1 MRKIELLA
9 PAGSIESMKA
19 AINAGCDAV
28 YIGGMKFG
36 ARAYANNLT
45 DDMLLDAIDY
55 AHVRGKQLYLT
66 VNTLLKQEELE
77 DSLYEYIR
85 KYYEHG
91 LDAVIVQDV
100 GVMRFIHRN
109 FPKLP
114 IHASTQM
121 TLTMAQGA
129 EALKEYGVTRMV
141 TSRELDLKE
150 IKRIREST
158 TLEIESFVHGALCY
172 CYSGQCFMSSMIGG
186 RSGNRGR
193 CAQPCRM
200 EYRVSEQG
208 KRVSSSEESYILSPK
223 DMCTLANV
231 ADLMESGIDSFK
243 IEGRMKRYEYSAGVV
258 ESYRREID
266 RYLELGSSKYREFH
280 KNNPKVLKEEML
292 RLQDLYNRGGFN
304 QGYYKSHNGKEM
316 MSMHRPN
323 HSGVLVGTVKAK
335 KGIQA
340 EILLTEDVNAQDIL
354 EFRNLGEKT
363 YDFTVKDGLG
373 KGHSLTTNVKP
384 GSKIEIGDEV
394 YRTKNEALLSEL
406 SEKYYNA
413 DHKVFACG
421 SFHAKVGDPMSF
433 TVWADISRDSIA
445 TKIETITITEYGDSV
460 MEAKSQPMSEEN
472 IREKLMKT
480 KDTPFEFSDLTISL
494 EGNVFLPVSRLNELR
509 RTALLQL
516 EKAMK
521 DAFRRK
527 VSLSPDDLFVSANHS
542 NRLES
547 FAKEEENKVLPVEKQ
562 EGHENN
568 QEYKLSEKL
577 ESKTKNPFGMIVT
590 IRNKNQLS
598 PVLDCPEVQ
607 IVYLDLAEL
616 SREEVP
622 TFVARCKEKEK
633 KVYLLLPHIMRTTTY
648 DEYLKNK
655 ELWMVDTIDG
665 YVIKNFEEL
674 YLLKTELATKKE
686 IRLDY
691 NIYVLN
697 HEAEQFYREL
707 GIYDYT
713 ASIELNQTEL
723 MKLGCKNFD
732 LLVYGYLPL
741 MVSAQCVRK
750 NTTECKPGNINQ
762 PAILED
768 RMHMKFRVKTNCNYC
783 YNTIYNAKC
792 LSLLSNYAE
801 VLALEPK
808 NLRLDFTFEDENE
821 VREVLQQFVRVYCY
835 EKVGSLPG
843 EEYSKGHFKRGIL

>member
-1 MRKIELLA
+1 MKKVEILA
-9 PAGSIESMKA
+9 PAGSIESMRA
-19 AINAGCDAV
+19 AINVGCDAV

-45 DDMLLDAIDY
+45 EDMLLDAIDY

-66 VNTLLKQEELE
+66 VNTLLKEEELE

-109 FPKLP
+109 FPDLP

-129 EALKEYGVTRMV
+129 DVLKEFGVTRMV
-141 TSRELDLKE
+141 ISRELDLNE
-150 IKRIREST
+150 IKRIRET
-158 TLEIESFVHGALCY
+158 TSLEIESFVHGALCY

-200 EYRVSEQG
+200 EYKVSEQG
-208 KRVSSSEESYILSPK
+208 KRVSSTEESYILSPK
-223 DMCTLANV
+223 DMCTLSNV

-258 ESYRREID
+258 EAYRKEID
-266 RYLELGSSKYREFH
+266 RYLELGPNKYREFH
-280 KNNPKVLKEEML
+280 KNNPKVLKDEML

-304 QGYYKSHNGKEM
+304 EGYYQSHNGKEM

-323 HSGVLVGTVKAK
+323 HSGVLVGSVKAK

-340 EILLTEDVNAQDIL
+340 EILLKEDVNAQDIL
-354 EFRNLGEKT
+354 EFRNSGEKT
-363 YDFTVKDGLG
+363 YDFTVKDGVG
-373 KGHSLTTNVKP
+373 KGSILTTNVKP

-394 YRTKNEALLSEL
+394 YRTKNESLLSEL
-406 SEKYYNA
+406 SMKYYDA
-413 DHKVFACG
+413 DKKVLAYG
-421 SFHAKVGDPMSF
+421 SFYAKVGEPMNL
-433 TVWADISRDSIA
+433 TVWADISRDSL
-445 TKIETITITEYGDSV
+445 TNKTEQVTITEYGEIV
-460 MEAKSQPMSEEN
+460 MEAKNQPMSEEN

-480 KDTPFEFSDLTISL
+480 KDTPFEFDNLTISL
-494 EGNVFLPVSRLNELR
+494 EGNVFLPVSKLNELR
-509 RTALLQL
+509 RTALIQL
-516 EKAMK
+516 EEAMAS
-521 DAFRRK
+521 AFRRE
-527 VSLSPDDLFVSANHS
+527 VLDLSDNH
-542 NRLES
+542 
-547 FAKEEENKVLPVEKQ
+547 PKQ
-562 EGHENN
+562 VD
-568 QEYKLSEKL
+568 
-577 ESKTKNPFGMIVT
+577 SKTKNQFGLIAT
-590 IRNKNQLS
+590 IRNKSQLP

-616 SREEVP
+616 SRAELP
-622 TFVARCKEKEK
+622 NFVARCKEKGK
-633 KVYLLLPHIMRTTTY
+633 KVFLLLPHIMRASTY

-674 YLLKTELATKKE
+674 YLLRNALETSKE

-691 NIYVLN
+691 NMYVLN
-697 HEAEQFYREL
+697 HEAVKFYQDL
-707 GIYDYT
+707 GINNFT
-713 ASIELNQTEL
+713 ASIELNQSEL
-723 MKLGCKNFD
+723 MRLGCRNFD

-750 NTTECKPGNINQ
+750 NTTECKPGNLNQ

-783 YNTIYNAKC
+783 YNTIYNSKC
-792 LSLLSNYAE
+792 LSLLSNQSE
-801 VLALEPK
+801 VLALAPN

-821 VREVLQQFVRVYCY
+821 VAEVLRQFVRVYCY
-835 EKVGSLPG
+835 GETGSLPG
-843 EEYSKGHFKRGIL
+843 EDYSKGHFKRGIL

>member
-1 MRKIELLA
+1 MKKIEILA
-9 PAGSIESMKA
+9 PAGSIESMRA

-45 DDMLLDAIDY
+45 EDMLLDAIDY

-100 GVMRFIHRN
+100 GVMKFIHDN
-109 FPKLP
+109 FPNLP

-129 EALKEYGVTRMV
+129 EVLKEYGVTRMV

-150 IKRIREST
+150 IKKIRDT
-158 TLEIESFVHGALCY
+158 TSLEIESFVHGALCY

-200 EYRVSEQG
+200 EYKVSEQG

-223 DMCTLANV
+223 DMCTLSNV

-258 ESYRREID
+258 EAYRREID
-266 RYLELGSSKYREFH
+266 RYLELGPNKYREFH
-280 KNNPKVLKEEML
+280 KNNPKVLREEML

-304 QGYYKSHNGKEM
+304 EGYYKSHNGKEM

-323 HSGVLVGTVKAK
+323 HSGVLVGNVKAK

-340 EILLTEDVNAQDIL
+340 EILLKEDVNAQDIL
-354 EFRNLGEKT
+354 EFRNSGEKT
-363 YDFTVKDGLG
+363 YDFTVKEGVG
-373 KGHSLTTNVKP
+373 KGHILISNVKP

-406 SEKYYNA
+406 SEKYH
-413 DHKVFACG
+413 DTDKKVLAYG
-421 SFHAKVGDPMSF
+421 SFYAKVGEPMSL
-433 TVWADISRDSIA
+433 TVWADISRDSI
-445 TKIETITITEYGDSV
+445 TDKTESITITEYGEIV
-460 MEAKSQPMSEEN
+460 MEAKNQPMSEEN

-480 KDTPFEFSDLTISL
+480 KDTPFEFDNLTIYL
-494 EGNVFLPVSRLNELR
+494 EGNVFLPVSKLNELR
-509 RTALLQL
+509 RTALIQL
-516 EKAMK
+516 EEAMAS
-521 DAFRRK
+521 AFRRE
-527 VSLSPDDLFVSANHS
+527 VPEQRNLFDGN
-542 NRLES
+542 
-547 FAKEEENKVLPVEKQ
+547 ENKVAFASYGKD
-562 EGHENN
+562 
-568 QEYKLSEKL
+568 SEI
-577 ESKTKNPFGMIVT
+577 KNPIEVAVNKIQIGLIAT
-590 IRNKNQLS
+590 IRNKNQLQ
-598 PVLDCPEVQ
+598 PVLDCPEVE

-616 SREEVP
+616 SRNDLP
-622 TFVARCKEKEK
+622 NFVARCKEKGK
-633 KVYLLLPHIMRTTTY
+633 KVYLLLPHIMRASTY

-674 YLLKTELATKKE
+674 YLLRTELKTSKD

-691 NIYVLN
+691 NMYVIN
-697 HEAEQFYREL
+697 HEAERFYQEL
-707 GIYDYT
+707 GINDFT
-713 ASIELNQTEL
+713 ASIELNQSEL

-750 NTTECKPGNINQ
+750 NTTECKPGNLNQ

-783 YNTIYNAKC
+783 YNTIYNSKC
-792 LSLLSNYAE
+792 LSLLSNQSE
-801 VLALEPK
+801 ILALAPK
-808 NLRLDFTFEDENE
+808 NLRLDFTFEDEKE
-821 VREVLQQFVRVYCY
+821 VAEVLRQFVRVYCY
-835 EKVGSLPG
+835 GESGSLPG

>member
-1 MRKIELLA
+1 MGVIMRKIELLA

-28 YIGGMKFG
+28 YIGGLKFG

-45 DDMLLDAIDY
+45 EEMLLHAIDY

-109 FPKLP
+109 FPGLP

-121 TLTMAQGA
+121 TLTMAEGA
-129 EALKEYGVTRMV
+129 EVLKDYGVTRMV
-141 TSRELDLKE
+141 TSRELDIKE

-208 KRVSSSEESYILSPK
+208 KRVSSPEESYVLSPK
-223 DMCTLANV
+223 DMCTLSNV
-231 ADLMESGIDSFK
+231 ADLIESGIDSFK

-258 ESYRREID
+258 EAYRREID
-266 RYLELGSSKYREFH
+266 RYQELGSTKYREFH

-292 RLQDLYNRGGFN
+292 RLQDLYNRGGFSK
-304 QGYYKSHNGKEM
+304 GYYNSHNGKEM

-323 HSGVLVGTVKAK
+323 HSGVFVGTVKAK

-340 EILLTEDVNAQDIL
+340 EILLIEDVNAQDIL

-363 YDFTVKDGLG
+363 YDFTVKSGIE
-373 KGHSLTTNVKP
+373 KGNRLTTNVKP

-406 SEKYYNA
+406 SGKYY
-413 DHKVFACG
+413 DVDQKVLAYG
-421 SFHAKVGDPMSF
+421 SFYAKVGEPMSL
-433 TVWADISRDSIA
+433 TVWTDIKRDSI
-445 TKIETITITEYGDSV
+445 TNKTETITITEYGDTV
-460 MEAKSQPMSEEN
+460 MEAKNQPMSEEN
-472 IREKLMKT
+472 IKEKLRKT
-480 KDTPFEFSDLTISL
+480 KDTPFEFDNLTIYL
-494 EGNVFLPVSRLNELR
+494 EGNVFLPVSKLNELR

-516 EKAMK
+516 EEAMK
-521 DAFRRK
+521 DAFKRE
-527 VSLSPDDLFVSANHS
+527 VPQLSS
-542 NRLES
+542 NLNKS
-547 FAKEEENKVLPVEKQ
+547 KNLGIENK
-562 EGHENN
+562 NA
-568 QEYKLSEKL
+568 
-577 ESKTKNPFGMIVT
+577 FGIIVT

-598 PVLDCPEVQ
+598 PVLDCPEIQ
-607 IVYLDLAEL
+607 TVYLDVAEL
-616 SREEVP
+616 SREELPSLVI
-622 TFVARCKEKEK
+622 RCKEKGK
-633 KVYLLLPHIMRTTTY
+633 KIYFLLPHIMRATTY

-674 YLLKTELATKKE
+674 YLLKTELKTTKE

-691 NIYVLN
+691 NLYVLN
-697 HEAEQFYREL
+697 HEAEQFYQEL
-707 GIYDYT
+707 GISDFT

-750 NTTECKPGNINQ
+750 NTTECKPGNLNQ

-768 RMHMKFRVKTNCNYC
+768 RMNMKFRVKTNCNYC
-783 YNTIYNAKC
+783 YNTIYNSKC
-792 LSLLSNYAE
+792 LSLLSNYSE
-801 VLALEPK
+801 VLALKPK

-821 VREVLQQFVRVYCY
+821 VGEVLKQFVRVYCY
-835 EKVGSLPG
+835 GEAGSLPG
-843 EEYSKGHFKRGIL
+843 DEYSKGHFKRGIL

>member
-19 AINAGCDAV
+19 AMNAGCDAV
-28 YIGGMKFG
+28 YIGGLKFG

-45 DDMLLDAIDY
+45 EDMLLHAIDY

-85 KYYEHG
+85 KYYEQG

-109 FPKLP
+109 FPGLP

-129 EALKEYGVTRMV
+129 EILKEYGVTRMV

-208 KRVSSSEESYILSPK
+208 KRVSSSGESYVLSPK

-258 ESYRREID
+258 EAYRREID
-266 RYLELGSSKYREFH
+266 RYLELGPNKYRDFH
-280 KNNPKVLKEEML
+280 KNNPKVLKEETL
-292 RLQDLYNRGGFN
+292 RLQDLYNRGGFS
-304 QGYYKSHNGKEM
+304 QGYYNSHNGKDM

-323 HSGVLVGTVKAK
+323 HSGVLVGSVRAK
-335 KGIQA
+335 RGIQA
-340 EILLTEDVNAQDIL
+340 EISLTEHVNAQDIL
-354 EFRNLGEKT
+354 EFRNHGEKT
-363 YDFTVKDGLG
+363 YDFTVKGG
-373 KGHSLTTNVKP
+373 IQKGCILTTNVKP
-384 GSKIEIGDEV
+384 GSKIEIGNEV

-406 SEKYYNA
+406 SKNYYDA
-413 DHKVFACG
+413 DKKVKVCG
-421 SFHAKVGDPMSF
+421 DFFAKVGEPMSI
-433 TVWADISRDSIA
+433 TVRAEILKENMLYHGVKA
-445 TKIETITITEYGDSV
+445 AAETIAITVHGDTV
-460 MEAKSQPMSEEN
+460 MEAKNQPISEDN
-472 IREKLMKT
+472 IAEKLRKT
-480 KDTPFEFSDLTISL
+480 KDTPFEFDNLMITL
-494 EGNVFLPVSRLNELR
+494 EGNLFLPVSKLNELR
-509 RTALLQL
+509 RTALIQL
-516 EKAMK
+516 EEAMIS
-521 DAFRRK
+521 AFRRK
-527 VSLSPDDLFVSANHS
+527 APKLSIDQ
-542 NRLES
+542 
-547 FAKEEENKVLPVEKQ
+547 ENKFS
-562 EGHENN
+562 
-568 QEYKLSEKL
+568 EYADTG
-577 ESKTKNPFGMIVT
+577 SKKNFGMIAT
-590 IRNKNQLS
+590 IRNKKQLAS
-598 PVLDCPEVQ
+598 VLAFQEVQ

-616 SREEVP
+616 AREELPQLV
-622 TFVARCKEKEK
+622 TLCKEKGK
-633 KVYLLLPHIMRTTTY
+633 KVYLLLPHIMRAATY
-648 DEYLKNK
+648 DEYLRNK

-674 YLLKTELATKKE
+674 YLLRTKLKTRKE

-691 NIYVLN
+691 NMYVLN
-697 HEAEQFYREL
+697 QETEQFYQEL
-707 GIYDYT
+707 GINDFT

-750 NTTECKPGNINQ
+750 NTTECKPGNLNQ

-768 RMHMKFRVKTNCNYC
+768 RMNLKFRVTANCNYC
-783 YNTIYNAKC
+783 YNTIYNSKC
-792 LSLLSNYAE
+792 LSLLSSRTE
-801 VLALEPK
+801 VLALAPK
-808 NLRLDFTFEDENE
+808 NLRLDFTFEDEKG
-821 VREVLQQFVRVYCY
+821 VLEVLNQFVRVYCY
-835 EKVGSLPG
+835 GEAGSLPG

>member
-1 MRKIELLA
+1 MKKVEILA
-9 PAGSIESMKA
+9 PAGSVESMRA

-45 DDMLLDAIDY
+45 EDVLLDAIDY

-100 GVMRFIHRN
+100 GVMRFIHEN
-109 FPKLP
+109 FPDLP

-129 EALKEYGVTRMV
+129 EVLKEYGVTRMV

-150 IKRIREST
+150 IKRIRET
-158 TLEIESFVHGALCY
+158 TSLEIESFVHGALCY

-223 DMCTLANV
+223 DMCTLSNV
-231 ADLMESGIDSFK
+231 ADLMDSGIDSFK

-258 ESYRREID
+258 EAYRREID
-266 RYLELGSSKYREFH
+266 RYLELGSIKYREFH
-280 KNNPKVLKEEML
+280 KNNPKVLRDEML

-304 QGYYKSHNGKEM
+304 QGYYNSHNGKEM

-323 HSGVLVGTVKAK
+323 HSGVLVGSVKSK

-340 EILLTEDVNAQDIL
+340 EILLKEDVNAQDIL
-354 EFRNLGEKT
+354 EFRNSGEKT
-363 YDFTVKDGLG
+363 YDFTVKDGVG
-373 KGHSLTTNVKP
+373 KGHILTTNVKP

-406 SEKYYNA
+406 SEKYY
-413 DHKVFACG
+413 DTDKKVLAYG
-421 SFHAKVGDPMSF
+421 SFYAKVGEPMSF
-433 TVWADISRDSIA
+433 TVWADISSDSLA
-445 TKIETITITEYGDSV
+445 DKTEPITITEYGEIV
-460 MEAKSQPMSEEN
+460 MEAKNQPMSEEN

-480 KDTPFEFSDLTISL
+480 KDTPFEFDNLTIYL
-494 EGNVFLPVSRLNELR
+494 EGNVFLPVSKLNELR
-509 RTALLQL
+509 RTALIQL
-516 EKAMK
+516 EEAMAS
-521 DAFRRK
+521 AFRRE
-527 VSLSPDDLFVSANHS
+527 VGDHS
-542 NRLES
+542 N
-547 FAKEEENKVLPVEKQ
+547 
-562 EGHENN
+562 N
-568 QEYKLSEKL
+568 QVDKLSEL
-577 ESKTKNPFGMIVT
+577 VDSETMDQIGTIETKNQIGTTETKNQIGTTETRDHIGLITT

-616 SREEVP
+616 SRKELP
-622 TFVARCKEKEK
+622 NLVARCKERGKI
-633 KVYLLLPHIMRTTTY
+633 VYLLLPHIMRAPTY

-674 YLLKTELATKKE
+674 YLLRTELKTSKE

-691 NIYVLN
+691 NMYVLN
-697 HEAEQFYREL
+697 HEAEKFYQDL
-707 GIYDYT
+707 GINNFT
-713 ASIELNQTEL
+713 ASIELNQSEL
-723 MKLGCKNFD
+723 IKLGCKNFD

-750 NTTECKPGNINQ
+750 NTTECKPGNLNQ

-783 YNTIYNAKC
+783 YNTIYNSKC
-792 LSLLSNYAE
+792 LSLLSSQSE
-801 VLALEPK
+801 VLSLAPK
-808 NLRLDFTFEDENE
+808 SLRLDFTFEDENE
-821 VREVLQQFVRVYCY
+821 VAKVLRQFVRVYCY
-835 EKVGSLPG
+835 GESGSLPG

>member
-1 MRKIELLA
+1 MKKIEILA
-9 PAGSIESMKA
+9 PAGSIESMRA
-19 AINAGCDAV
+19 AINVGCDAV

-45 DDMLLDAIDY
+45 EDMLLDAIDY
-55 AHVRGKQLYLT
+55 VHVRGKQLYLT

-100 GVMRFIHRN
+100 GVMKFIHDN
-109 FPKLP
+109 FPNLP

-129 EALKEYGVTRMV
+129 EVLKEYGVTRMV

-150 IKRIREST
+150 IKKIRDT
-158 TLEIESFVHGALCY
+158 TSLEIESFVHGALCY

-200 EYRVSEQG
+200 EYKVSEQG

-223 DMCTLANV
+223 DMCTLSNV

-258 ESYRREID
+258 EAYRKEID
-266 RYLELGSSKYREFH
+266 RYLELGPNKYREFH
-280 KNNPKVLKEEML
+280 KNNPKVLREEML

-304 QGYYKSHNGKEM
+304 EGYYKSHNGKEM

-323 HSGVLVGTVKAK
+323 HSGVLVGNVIAK

-340 EILLTEDVNAQDIL
+340 EILLKEDVNAQDIL
-354 EFRNLGEKT
+354 EFRNSGEKT
-363 YDFTVKDGLG
+363 YDFTVKDGVG
-373 KGHSLTTNVKP
+373 KGHILTTNVKP

-406 SEKYYNA
+406 SEKYH
-413 DHKVFACG
+413 DTDKKVLAYG
-421 SFHAKVGDPMSF
+421 SFYAKVGEPMSL
-433 TVWADISRDSIA
+433 TVWADISRDSM
-445 TKIETITITEYGDSV
+445 TDKTESITITEYGEIV
-460 MEAKSQPMSEEN
+460 MEAKNQPMSEEN

-480 KDTPFEFSDLTISL
+480 KDTPFEFDNLTIYL
-494 EGNVFLPVSRLNELR
+494 EGNVFLPVSKLNELR
-509 RTALLQL
+509 RTALIQL
-516 EKAMK
+516 EEAMAS
-521 DAFRRK
+521 AFRRE
-527 VSLSPDDLFVSANHS
+527 VPEQRNLFDGD
-542 NRLES
+542 
-547 FAKEEENKVLPVEKQ
+547 ENKVAFTSYSKD
-562 EGHENN
+562 
-568 QEYKLSEKL
+568 SEI
-577 ESKTKNPFGMIVT
+577 KNPIEVAVNKIQIGLIAT
-590 IRNKNQLS
+590 IRNKNQLQ
-598 PVLDCPEVQ
+598 PILDCPEVE

-616 SREEVP
+616 SRNDLP
-622 TFVARCKEKEK
+622 NFVVRCKENGK
-633 KVYLLLPHIMRTTTY
+633 KVYLLLPHIMRASTY

-674 YLLKTELATKKE
+674 YLLRTELKTSKD

-691 NIYVLN
+691 NMYVIN
-697 HEAEQFYREL
+697 HEAERFYQDL
-707 GIYDYT
+707 GINDFA
-713 ASIELNQTEL
+713 ASIELNQSEL

-750 NTTECKPGNINQ
+750 NTTECKPGNLNQ

-783 YNTIYNAKC
+783 YNTIYNSKC
-792 LSLLSNYAE
+792 LSLLSNQSE
-801 VLALEPK
+801 VLALAPK
-808 NLRLDFTFEDENE
+808 NLRLDFTFEDEKE
-821 VREVLQQFVRVYCY
+821 VAEVLRQFVRVYCY
-835 EKVGSLPG
+835 GESGSLPG

>member
-1 MRKIELLA
+1 MKKIELLA

-28 YIGGMKFG
+28 YIGGLKFG

-45 DDMLLDAIDY
+45 EDMLLDAIDY

-100 GVMRFIHRN
+100 GVMRFIHQH
-109 FPKLP
+109 FPDLP

-129 EALKEYGVTRMV
+129 ETLKEFGVTRMV

-158 TLEIESFVHGALCY
+158 SLEIESFVHGALCY

-200 EYRVSEQG
+200 EYRVFEQG
-208 KRVSSSEESYILSPK
+208 KRVSSSEEGYVLSPK

-231 ADLMESGIDSFK
+231 ADLIESGIDSFK

-258 ESYRREID
+258 EAYRREID
-266 RYLELGSSKYREFH
+266 RYFELGSTQYREYH

-292 RLQDLYNRGGFN
+292 RLQDLYNRGGFS
-304 QGYYKSHNGKEM
+304 QGYYKSHNGKDM

-323 HSGVLVGTVKAK
+323 HSGVLVGTVKSLR
-335 KGIQA
+335 GIKA
-340 EILLTEDVNAQDIL
+340 EVLLSEDVNPQDIL

-363 YDFTVKDGLG
+363 YDFTVKDGIQ
-373 KGHSLTTNVKP
+373 KGNILTTNVKP

-394 YRTKNEALLSEL
+394 YRTKNEALLTEL
-406 SEKYYNA
+406 SGKYY
-413 DHKVFACG
+413 DTDKKVKAYG
-421 SFHAKVGDPMSF
+421 SFYAKVGEPMSL
-433 TVWADISRDSIA
+433 TIWADISRDTIA
-445 TKIETITITEYGDSV
+445 NKIETITITEDGDIV
-460 MEAKSQPMSEEN
+460 MEAKNQPMSEEN

-480 KDTPFEFSDLTISL
+480 KDTPFEFDHLSISL
-494 EGNVFLPVSRLNELR
+494 EGNVFLPVSKLNELR
-509 RTALLQL
+509 RTAFLQL
-516 EKAMK
+516 EETMAV
-521 DAFRRK
+521 AFRREVK
-527 VSLSPDDLFVSANHS
+527 NLP
-542 NRLES
+542 
-547 FAKEEENKVLPVEKQ
+547 NKSKDS
-562 EGHENN
+562 GNN
-568 QEYKLSEKL
+568 KNVM
-577 ESKTKNPFGMIVT
+577 ESKNTFGMIVT
-590 IRNKNQLS
+590 IRNEKQLS

-616 SREEVP
+616 SREELP
-622 TFVARCKEKEK
+622 KYVARCKEKGK
-633 KVYLLLPHIMRTTTY
+633 RVYLLLPHIMRTATY

-655 ELWMVDTIDG
+655 ALWMVDTIDG

-674 YLLKTELATKKE
+674 YLLRNELKTTKE

-691 NIYVLN
+691 NMYVLN
-697 HEAEQFYREL
+697 HEAEQFYKDL
-707 GIYDYT
+707 GIFDFT

-723 MKLGCKNFD
+723 RKLGCKNYD

-768 RMHMKFRVKTNCNYC
+768 RLNMKFRVKTNCNYC
-783 YNTIYNAKC
+783 FNTIYNSKC
-792 LSLLSNYAE
+792 LSLLSNYSE

-808 NLRLDFTFEDENE
+808 NIRLDFTFEDEKE
-821 VREVLQQFVRVYCY
+821 VGEVLKQFVQVYCY
-835 EKVGSLPG
+835 GEAGSLPG

>member
-1 MRKIELLA
+1 MKKIEILA
-9 PAGSIESMKA
+9 PAGSIESMRA

-45 DDMLLDAIDY
+45 EDMLLDAIDY

-100 GVMRFIHRN
+100 GVMKFIHDN
-109 FPKLP
+109 FPNLP

-129 EALKEYGVTRMV
+129 EVLKEYGVTRMV

-150 IKRIREST
+150 IKKIRDT
-158 TLEIESFVHGALCY
+158 TSLEIESFVHGALCY

-200 EYRVSEQG
+200 EYKVSEQG

-223 DMCTLANV
+223 DMCTLSNV

-258 ESYRREID
+258 EAYRREID
-266 RYLELGSSKYREFH
+266 RYLELGPNKYREFH
-280 KNNPKVLKEEML
+280 KNNPKVLREEML
-292 RLQDLYNRGGFN
+292 CLQDLYNRGGFN
-304 QGYYKSHNGKEM
+304 EGYYKSHNGKEM

-323 HSGVLVGTVKAK
+323 HSGVLVGNVKAK

-340 EILLTEDVNAQDIL
+340 EILLKEDVNAQDIL
-354 EFRNLGEKT
+354 EFRNSGEKT
-363 YDFTVKDGLG
+363 YDFTVKEGVG
-373 KGHSLTTNVKP
+373 KGHILITNVKP

-406 SEKYYNA
+406 SEKYH
-413 DHKVFACG
+413 DTDKKVLAYG
-421 SFHAKVGDPMSF
+421 SFYAKVGEPMSL
-433 TVWADISRDSIA
+433 TVWADISRDSI
-445 TKIETITITEYGDSV
+445 TDKTESITITEYGEIV
-460 MEAKSQPMSEEN
+460 MEAKNQPMSEEN

-480 KDTPFEFSDLTISL
+480 KDTPFEFDNLTIYL
-494 EGNVFLPVSRLNELR
+494 EGNVFLPVSKLNELR
-509 RTALLQL
+509 RTALIQL
-516 EKAMK
+516 EEAMAS
-521 DAFRRK
+521 AFRRE
-527 VSLSPDDLFVSANHS
+527 VPEQRNLFDGN
-542 NRLES
+542 
-547 FAKEEENKVLPVEKQ
+547 ENKVAFASYGKD
-562 EGHENN
+562 
-568 QEYKLSEKL
+568 SEI
-577 ESKTKNPFGMIVT
+577 KNPIEAAVNKIQIGLIAT
-590 IRNKNQLS
+590 IRNKNQLQ
-598 PVLDCPEVQ
+598 PVLDCPEVE

-616 SREEVP
+616 SRNDLP
-622 TFVARCKEKEK
+622 NFVARCKEKGK
-633 KVYLLLPHIMRTTTY
+633 KVYLLLPHIMRASTY

-674 YLLKTELATKKE
+674 YLLRTELKTSKD

-691 NIYVLN
+691 NMYVIN
-697 HEAEQFYREL
+697 HEAERFYQEL
-707 GIYDYT
+707 GINDFT
-713 ASIELNQTEL
+713 ASIELNQSEL

-750 NTTECKPGNINQ
+750 NTTECKPGNLNQ

-783 YNTIYNAKC
+783 YNTIYNSKC
-792 LSLLSNYAE
+792 LSLLSNQSE
-801 VLALEPK
+801 ILALAPK
-808 NLRLDFTFEDENE
+808 NLRLDFTFEDEKE
-821 VREVLQQFVRVYCY
+821 VAEVLRQFVRVYCY
-835 EKVGSLPG
+835 GESGSLPG